1 MNTELTENRVFDL
14 RRVSFEYYDYDYAY
28 WRTIGET
35 FIITERGN
43 YDTYL
48 GSSSVFEEYTESVK
62 EWKSF
67 SWNANRNLSDS
78 HKINIDHLTSVD
90 SIEDLEHLKRLFNVE
105 GESKYLKTT
114 YQIVQHY
121 GGSEEGGWYYHNRYL
136 VGDVDADQIGTD
148 RYGEG
153 YDIYSEFYL
162 GQNEKTGSEHY
173 C

>member
-14 RRVSFEYYDYDYAY
+14 RKVSFEYYDDEDAY

-48 GSSSVFEEYTESVK
+48 GSSFVFILYTESVK

-67 SWNANRNLSDS
+67 SWNANRNLSDYL
-78 HKINIDHLTSVD
+78 KIKIDHLTSVD

-121 GGSEEGGWYYHNRYL
+121 GGSEEGGWYYHTRHLAGN
-136 VGDVDADQIGTD
+136 VDADQIGTD

-162 GQNEKTGSEHY
+162 GQNEKTGREYY

>member
-14 RRVSFEYYDYDYAY
+14 RRVMYKVYDDEGY
-28 WRTIGET
+28 WRENASATM
-35 FIITERGN
+35 IITERGN
-43 YDTYL
+43 DETYM
-48 GSSSVFEEYTESVK
+48 GSSKVFENYTECVND
-62 EWKSF
+62 WKSR
-67 SWNANRNLSDS
+67 SWNENRNISDY
-78 HKINIDHLTSVD
+78 IQIEIDHLTSVD

-121 GGSEEGGWYYHNRYL
+121 GGSEEGGWYYHNRYF
-136 VGDVDADQIGTD
+136 VGDIDADQIGTD

-162 GQNEKTGSEHY
+162 GENEKTGREHY

>member
-14 RRVSFEYYDYDYAY
+14 RKVSFEYYNYDYAY
-28 WRTIGET
+28 WRTQGET

-48 GSSSVFEEYTESVK
+48 GSSSVFELYTESVK
-62 EWKSF
+62 EWKSIF
-67 SWNANRNLSDS
+67 EKRNRNLSDS

-136 VGDVDADQIGTD
+136 AGDVDADQIGTD
-148 RYGEG
+148 RYGNG
-153 YDIYSEFYL
+153 YEIYSEFYL
-162 GQNEKTGSEHY
+162 GENEKTGREHY